1 MENIC
6 KNIFFTVLALG
17 GLAFSATSR
26 GLVFLLGFIAMYAGI
41 VGLIK
46 TNTDWLKEY

>member
-1 MENIC
+1 MENLC
-6 KNIFFTVLALG
+6 KNIFFSVLALG
-17 GLAFSATSR
+17 GLAFAATCR
-26 GLVFLLGFIAMYAGI
+26 GLVFLLGFMAMYAGI